1 MTTTARPAP
10 TEYAPYYAGYVRL
23 VPDGD
28 VLDTLERQ
36 LGDTVHLLGGVS
48 EARADHR
55 YAADKWSI
63 KEVVGH
69 IVDTERI
76 FAYRAL
82 CFARGDA
89 GPLPGFDQDAYV
101 ANADLAGRTLRD
113 LVGELVHVRRGNIF
127 MFRGMGDEAGARAGV
142 ANAVTFTVRAIP
154 WVLAGHE
161 RHHVAILREKYL
173 A

>member
-1 MTTTARPAP
+1 MPTTIRPDQ
-10 TEYAPYYAGYVRL
+10 TEYAPYYARYVSL

-28 VLDTLERQ
+28 VLDVLERQ

-55 YAADKWSI
+55 YAPGKWSV
-63 KEVVGH
+63 KQVVGH
-69 IVDTERI
+69 VIDTERI
-76 FAYRAL
+76 FAYRGL

-89 GPLPGFDQDAYV
+89 GPFPGYEQDDYAERGEFDR
-101 ANADLAGRTLRD
+101 RTLRD
-113 LVGELVHVRRGNIF
+113 LVGELVHVRRGNVM
-127 MFRGMGDEAGARAGV
+127 MFRGMSDEVLARRGV
-142 ANAVTFTVRAIP
+142 ANNVEFSVRAIP

-161 RHHVAILREKYL
+161 RHHVGILRDKYL